1 MCVVFGKC
9 EVIVN
14 RPFSFLEPYLPNK
27 QDLQRQKSAFT
38 VNFRTNRLLKLVAL
52 ISALFLYVYVQA
64 ERNPVGQKLFNVPV
78 VAINVPDGLDYD
90 LDTTSLSV
98 NLVGAKTVLEGLK
111 EGDIRAVGDMHEV
124 NPDVGEPQTLHLK
137 IKFPTLSDRAVSGL
151 QIDPPSPLAH
161 VKIYSPVTRRLP
173 VTLSYPQKPPV
184 GYRYGNPEVQPTM
197 IKITGRKERV
207 SKVARLVVNAVPLG
221 IAARIDGEFPIL
233 VRDGEDRPIEGV
245 LLEPNAVRVIVPLIE
260 EPPSKIVLVSPT
272 ISDLPVPPYILSDVR
287 VVPNQVKMV
296 GRPGRLNSIGMLK
309 TAALSIKGLTQD
321 TILTVNL
328 NPAADVAVRDM
339 EDRLITSVRV
349 MLKITKQIET
359 AKPPLQNDTE
369 TRQQPLNTNP

>member
-1 MCVVFGKC
+1 M
-9 EVIVN
+9 VN
-14 RPFSFLEPYLPNK
+14 RPFSFLEPYLPKK
-27 QDLQRQKSAFT
+27 QDLQRQRSAFS

-52 ISALFLYVYVQA
+52 ISALFLYVFVQS

-78 VAINVPDGLDYD
+78 VAINGPEGLDYD
-90 LDTTSLSV
+90 LDTTSLPV
-98 NLVGAKTVLEGLK
+98 NLTGAKSVLEGLK

-124 NPDVGEPQTLHLK
+124 KPDVVEPQVLHLK
-137 IKFPTLSDRAVSGL
+137 IKFTTLSDRAVSGL
-151 QIDPPSPLAH
+151 QIDPPAPLAH
-161 VKIYSPVTRRLP
+161 VKIFIPVTRRLP

-197 IKITGRKERV
+197 IKLSGRKERV
-207 SKVARLVVNAVPLG
+207 SRVARLIVNAVPLG
-221 IAARIDGEFPIL
+221 VAARIDGEFPIL

-245 LLEPNAVRVIVPLIE
+245 LLEPNAVRVVVPLVE

-272 ISDLPVPPYILSDVR
+272 ISDLPLPPYILSDVR

-309 TAALSIKGLTQD
+309 TEALSIKSLTQE
-321 TILTVNL
+321 TTLTVNL

-339 EDRLITSVRV
+339 EDRPITSVKV
-349 MLKITKQIET
+349 TIKITKQTEG
-359 AKPPLQNDTE
+359 AKPTNPGEAEPRPQNS
-369 TRQQPLNTNP
+369 NTNP